1 MHRPQR
7 DAHANRHYYV
17 GPHPNVFLPD
27 RDTRNQCADEQDLPE
42 ILLTTTD
49 LQRLL
54 RLIDGASP
62 NIAAAARFLVR
73 EVDRARVVPPMAM
86 PAEVVTMRS
95 QVRFRYDNIPQIHEA
110 TLLYPED
117 SGRYERKLSV
127 LTPLGAA
134 LLGLFEGQTI
144 RFAQENGGLH
154 SVSVVEVP
162 FQPEAQ
168 RMYWL

>member
-1 MHRPQR
+1 MHQPQH
-7 DAHANRHYYV
+7 DTHAGRHYYV
-17 GPHPNVFLPD
+17 GPHPDVFLAD
-27 RDTRNQCADEQDLPE
+27 CDTRNQRPGERDLPE

-54 RLIDGASP
+54 RIIRDASQDS
-62 NIAAAARFLVR
+62 AVATRLLAR
-73 EVDRARVVPPMAM
+73 EIDRARVVPPMAM

-95 QVRFRYDNIPQIHEA
+95 QVRFRYDNIPQLHEA
-110 TLLYPED
+110 MLLYPGD
-117 SGRYERKLSV
+117 PGRYERKLSV

-134 LLGLFEGQTI
+134 LLGLFEGQTM
-144 RFAQENGGLH
+144 RFEQEDGSAH
-154 SVSVVEVP
+154 CVSVVSVL